1 MKIGE
6 ALKQLET
13 GATMS
18 RRGWNGKNQYVT
30 LAHMDS
36 CTLAD
41 GTIIIDPTHLN
52 IGSKFLLF
60 VGTSGYQCGW
70 LASQADLLAD
80 DWEVNNL
87 GKEK

>member
-1 MKIGE
+1 MEWEKSVRYMG
-6 ALKQLET
+6 
-13 GATMS
+13 
-18 RRGWNGKNQYVT
+18 
-30 LAHMDS
+30 S

-70 LASQADLLAD
+70 LAD

>member
-1 MKIGE
+1 M
-6 ALKQLET
+6 
-13 GATMS
+13 
-18 RRGWNGKNQYVT
+18 GKVST
-30 LAHMDS
+30 LH
-36 CTLAD
+36 

>member
-6 ALKQLET
+6 ALKHLEA
-13 GATMS
+13 GATIS
-18 RRGWNGKNQYVT
+18 RRGWNGKSQYVT

-36 CTLAD
+36 CTLPD
-41 GTIIIDPTHLN
+41 GTAISDPSHVN
-52 IGSKFLLF
+52 IGSNFLLF
-60 VGTSGYQCGW
+60 VGNSGYQCGW

-87 GKEK
+87 GKDK